1 VRPSLALTDAPDPS
15 LRAMLGAGLT
25 QHNLAAAGY
34 SDWRAL
40 AVVVSDA
47 ASGETLGGL
56 VGRTSLGVL
65 FIDLVHLPETV
76 RGQGIGR
83 EMIGMAEA
91 EARARGCRAGV
102 LYTITLQAPGFYE
115 KLGWREFGRIPCDP
129 PGHARVFMCKD
140 FA

>member
-1 VRPSLALTDAPDPS
+1 VGATLALTDAPDPS
-15 LRAMLGAGLT
+15 LRAMLDAGLAR
-25 QHNLAAAGY
+25 HNLSAAGY
-34 SDWRAL
+34 TDWRAL
-40 AVVVSDA
+40 AVVVSDP

-56 VGRTSLGVL
+56 LGRTSLGVL
-65 FIDLVHLPETV
+65 FIDMVHLPESV
-76 RGQGIGR
+76 RGQGVGR

-91 EARARGCRAGV
+91 EARARGCRSGV

-129 PGHARVFMCKD
+129 PGNARVFFRKD

>member
-1 VRPSLALTDAPDPS
+1 VEATLALTDAPDPS
-15 LRAMLGAGLT
+15 LRAMLGEGLRV
-25 QHNLAAAGY
+25 HNLGAAGY

-40 AVVVSDA
+40 AVVASDA
-47 ASGETLGGL
+47 ATGETVGGL
-56 VGRTSLGVL
+56 LGRTSLGVL
-65 FIDLVHLPETV
+65 FIDLVHLPAAL
-76 RGQGIGR
+76 RGQGVGR

-129 PGHARVFMCKD
+129 PGNARVFFRKD